1 MEKNHEIDLKIVGG
15 RIRAARQRLGLTQEK
30 AAERTD
36 ITGQYWSLLET
47 GRERGSVSTYLQIAD
62 ALDLTLDDIF
72 YEKIGV
78 KRTGKALL
86 KGGDLSDCT
95 AEETLLAKAHGRG
108 YSQRPGLCGRHG
120 AGQNPHGEW

>member
-78 KRTGKALL
+78 KRTEKVLL
-86 KGGDLSDCT
+86 KEGDLSDCT
-95 AEETLLAKAHGRG
+95 AGERQIISETVHALKAALKRT
-108 YSQRPGLCGRHG
+108 RER
-120 AGQNPHGEW
+120 

>member
-1 MEKNHEIDLKIVGG
+1 MEKKHEIDLKTVGG
-15 RIRAARQRLGLTQEK
+15 RIRAARRRLGLTQEK

-47 GRERGSVSTYLQIAD
+47 GRERGSVNTYLQITA

-78 KRTGKALL
+78 KRTEKGLL
-86 KGGDLSDCT
+86 DGHGLSDCT
-95 AEETLLAKAHGRG
+95 SEERLIISETVHALKAALKRT
-108 YSQRPGLCGRHG
+108 RER
-120 AGQNPHGEW
+120 

>member
-47 GRERGSVSTYLQIAD
+47 GRERGSVSTYLQLAD

-78 KRTGKALL
+78 LRTEKALL

-95 AEETLLAKAHGRG
+95 AEERQIISETVHALKAALKRT
-108 YSQRPGLCGRHG
+108 RER
-120 AGQNPHGEW
+120 

>member
-15 RIRAARQRLGLTQEK
+15 RIRSARQGLGLTQEK

-62 ALDLTLDDIF
+62 ALDLTLDDLF
-72 YEKIGV
+72 YDGIDV
-78 KRTGKALL
+78 LRTEKALL
-86 KGGDLSDCT
+86 QGDILVDCT
-95 AEETLLAKAHGRG
+95 AGERQIISETVHALKAALMRTRGR
-108 YSQRPGLCGRHG
+108 
-120 AGQNPHGEW
+120 

>member
-1 MEKNHEIDLKIVGG
+1 MEKNHETDLKIVGG

-47 GRERGSVSTYLQIAD
+47 GRERGSVSTYLQIAA

-72 YEKIGV
+72 YEEIGI
-78 KRTGKALL
+78 KRTEKGLL
-86 KGGDLSDCT
+86 RGDILVDCT
-95 AEETLLAKAHGRG
+95 AEERQIISETVYALKSALR
-108 YSQRPGLCGRHG
+108 RTR
-120 AGQNPHGEW
+120 ER

>member
-47 GRERGSVSTYLQIAD
+47 GRSVA
-62 ALDLTLDDIF
+62 A
-72 YEKIGV
+72 
-78 KRTGKALL
+78 
-86 KGGDLSDCT
+86 
-95 AEETLLAKAHGRG
+95 
-108 YSQRPGLCGRHG
+108 
-120 AGQNPHGEW
+120 

>member
-62 ALDLTLDDIF
+62 ALDLTLDDLF
-72 YEKIGV
+72 YDGIDV
-78 KRTGKALL
+78 LRTKKALSQ
-86 KGGDLSDCT
+86 GDILADCT
-95 AEETLLAKAHGRG
+95 AGERQIISETVHALKAALKWARE
-108 YSQRPGLCGRHG
+108 R
-120 AGQNPHGEW
+120 

>member
-62 ALDLTLDDIF
+62 ALDLTLDDLF
-72 YEKIGV
+72 YDSIDVLRMEKS
-78 KRTGKALL
+78 LL
-86 KGGDLSDCT
+86 RGGLFYDCT
-95 AEETLLAKAHGRG
+95 AEERKIISETVHALKAALKRA
-108 YSQRPGLCGRHG
+108 RER
-120 AGQNPHGEW
+120 